1 MVALN
6 SNDAILG
13 DFKRLPCKTLVT
25 RTNTAATIMFLR
37 CIPMDLALFSEK
49 KTKKNHSAP
58 LVAAVMAARTPAGTC
73 VACACLR
80 GAGHSAWAISNT
92 KSFLHIHI
100 QAHYMYIL
108 ADVIQPRS

>member
-6 SNDAILG
+6 NNDAILG

-49 KTKKNHSAP
+49 KTKKIHPAP
-58 LVAAVMAARTPAGTC
+58 LILRCSRFASNASHLALAGGAKVANSGLGGSQV
-73 VACACLR
+73 
-80 GAGHSAWAISNT
+80 
-92 KSFLHIHI
+92 
-100 QAHYMYIL
+100 
-108 ADVIQPRS
+108 